1 MALWQ
6 SSRSAQRG
14 LEDRRIERPIR
25 RHRSPTKSEPQ
36 VALVWK
42 KSSSVPSFQHV
53 KIIHL
58 NTNYGLTGRL
68 NWSLVSPQRAV
79 GTTSQQRL
87 DVFVFAAA
95 YRDRLPLFDM
105 RNYGSTAV
113 SILFFSLSKRCSLQ
127 TVACNNLLSPSASA
141 VFEMNWCGCKLCQS
155 QVSSF
160 WHVMYEFHSSLFK

>member
-1 MALWQ
+1 MSIAYELMTSISISFLSKSSSIVPKEVIQWRFPKKKRNNSMALWQ
-6 SSRSAQRG
+6 NSRSAQRG

-25 RHRSPTKSEPQ
+25 RHRSPPKSEPQ

-113 SILFFSLSKRCSLQ
+113 SILFFSL
-127 TVACNNLLSPSASA
+127 
-141 VFEMNWCGCKLCQS
+141 
-155 QVSSF
+155 
-160 WHVMYEFHSSLFK
+160 

>member
-1 MALWQ
+1 M
-6 SSRSAQRG
+6 SH
-14 LEDRRIERPIR
+14 P
-25 RHRSPTKSEPQ
+25 EP
-36 VALVWK
+36 
-42 KSSSVPSFQHV
+42 
-53 KIIHL
+53 
-58 NTNYGLTGRL
+58 GRL

-141 VFEMNWCGCKLCQS
+141 VFEMNCERNNNPTTKLQMGS
-155 QVSSF
+155 R
-160 WHVMYEFHSSLFK
+160 